1 MSIKKIIFL
10 KFLII
15 TLSSVLIVSFLV
27 YAWDSPSSTP
37 PNLNAPPPINTGDEP
52 QSKAGD
58 LNIGGGL
65 KYWITKAGDS
75 FALKNDAGE
84 VKFIIGQDGNVGI
97 GTVTPS
103 QALQITRTGTDKS
116 AFLDIEGTGDV
127 NAAGINLRDLDN
139 SKLWQIVNRANE
151 DNKLNIYRHNGT
163 SWLKVMSMTMDG
175 NVGIGP
181 ADPKSN
187 LFIYNPND
195 SCSVQLEGNSS
206 KHQYINLMTLGNRQ
220 ELGKPG
226 NKGWHITA
234 RGQNYSAVDQR
245 NNLLVSFWNGSR
257 WHNRVTLEPDGDII
271 FEIGN

>member
-27 YAWDSPSSTP
+27 YAWNSPSSTP
-37 PNLNAPPPINTGDEP
+37 PNLNVPPPINTGDEP

-65 KYWITKAGDS
+65 KYWITKVGDS
-75 FALKNDAGE
+75 FALKNDAGD
-84 VKFIIGQDGNVGI
+84 VKFVIGQDGNVGI
-97 GTVTPS
+97 GTMTPS
-103 QALQITRTGTDKS
+103 KALQITRAGTNES

-127 NAAGINLRDLDN
+127 NAAGINLKDLDN

-175 NVGIGP
+175 NVGIGKI
-181 ADPKSN
+181 DPSYKLHINGRVKFDGPGEGFGSGAGFWIEAGEKDWFIGRKETN
-187 LFIYNPND
+187 LRIYN
-195 SCSVQLEGNSS
+195 
-206 KHQYINLMTLGNRQ
+206 
-220 ELGKPG
+220 
-226 NKGWHITA
+226 KG
-234 RGQNYSAVDQR
+234 RD
-245 NNLLVSFWNGSR
+245 
-257 WHNRVTLEPDGDII
+257 RVTLEPDGDIV